1 MTTEEVQFMRQQI
14 LENFSQ
20 VFGNE
25 GGEPRVFFSPGRV
38 NLIGEHIDYNGGL
51 VMPCAINLGT
61 YGAFRKRGDNI
72 IKLVSG
78 NFDTTS
84 TFSLDELA
92 YDKKHGWGNYPKGIL
107 SLLKEAGHE
116 LSGFE
121 MFVYG
126 NLPNGAGLSS
136 SASLNTLVALALNSL
151 FELDIDPVER
161 AKLCQNAERL
171 NGVNCG
177 IMDPFACTMGK
188 KDHAILLNCDT
199 LEYQHIPL
207 NLGDYRIIIAN
218 TNYRRGLA
226 DSKYNERRAECEQA
240 LADLQKVCGINE
252 LCELSPEDFE
262 KHKDAIVDNIPRK
275 RAEHAVY
282 ENFRTKEAARA
293 MSEGKLEELLPLMRE
308 SHLSLRDL
316 YEVTGKAL
324 DVLTAAA
331 FNYGKHNP
339 GSVLGTRM
347 TGAGFGGCT
356 VNIVHKD
363 FVDDFIQ
370 SVGRAYHSATG
381 TEASFYVAEVADGAS
396 EM

>member
-1 MTTEEVQFMRQQI
+1 MHKQI
-14 LENFSQ
+14 LEDFYK
-20 VFGNE
+20 VFGGE
-25 GGEPRVFFSPGRV
+25 SGEPSMFFAPGRV

-51 VMPCAINLGT
+51 VMPCALNLGT
-61 YGAFRKRGDNI
+61 YGAIRKRGDNL

-78 NFDTTS
+78 NFDLPVQFT
-84 TFSLDELA
+84 LDELT
-92 YDKKHGWGNYPKGIL
+92 YEKEHDWGNYPKGVVA
-107 SLLKEAGHE
+107 LLKDAGHK

-121 MFVYG
+121 MFFYG

-136 SASLNTLVALALNSL
+136 SASLNSLVVLALNSI
-151 FELDIDPVER
+151 FELGVSPVER
-161 AKLCQNAERL
+161 AKLCQKAEHF
-171 NGVNCG
+171 NGINCG

-188 KDHAILLNCDT
+188 KDNAILLNCDT
-199 LEYQHIPL
+199 LEYEYIPL
-207 NLGDYRIIIAN
+207 ALGDYRIVIAN

-240 LADLQKVCGINE
+240 LADLQKVCDIKE
-252 LCELSPEDFE
+252 LCELAPEDFE
-262 KHKDAIVDNIPRK
+262 KHKDAIQEDIPRK

-282 ENFRTKEAARA
+282 ENFRTKEAARV
-293 MSEGKLEELLPLMRE
+293 MSEGKLEKLLPLMRE

-331 FNYGKHNP
+331 FAYGKNNAK
-339 GSVLGTRM
+339 SVLGTRM

-363 FVDDFIQ
+363 SIDDFMQ
-370 SVGRAYHSATG
+370 SVGKTYRAATG
-381 TEASFYVAEVADGAS
+381 TEASFYVAEVSDGAG
-396 EM
+396 EI